1 VELLRVLGF
10 FHNLLIVACI
20 AITPH
25 LLLDFLQI
33 SSRDLFF
40 LDLCLYVFG
49 FVPFMF
55 DPDIG
60 VVVVGG
66 CD

>member
-1 VELLRVLGF
+1 MEVLRVLGF

-20 AITPH
+20 AITPR

-33 SSRDLFF
+33 SSRDFF
-40 LDLCLYVFG
+40 FPDLCMYVSG
-49 FVPFMF
+49 FVPLML
-55 DPDIG
+55 DPNIG